1 MLEIFFNFS
10 YLRYNTGDFFSMDKD
25 GKFYFKS
32 RRKELIT
39 ARGSG
44 TFLFRNV
51 FYSYFKYVLK
61 RSIGYLSR

>member
-1 MLEIFFNFS
+1 MLKIMINHNFDS
-10 YLRYNTGDFFSMDKD
+10 IRYNTGDFFSMDKD

-44 TFLFRNV
+44 ICFSCYKFFRKV
-51 FYSYFKYVLK
+51 K
-61 RSIGYLSR
+61 